1 MNFNTMCKRWIIG
14 FAMYVLSALY
24 CQPAVWAA
32 DQKQIEKGDILI
44 IYSDGSDKNTGR
56 MVSDMVEILTYQSFK
71 VSYGTAS
78 ECMDD
83 LNKFSY
89 VICYDITT
97 YPSEFPEKL
106 RLYEENHTGETKE
119 ASHIF
124 FVGNEFLKA
133 YLDQTGRDQSYE
145 YIKSTTGK
153 IRYNFDDLSQRTSMA
168 KEPFFLFLKNL
179 SYKNGG
185 LTVSEKEGYVCAREG
200 ALTHLPIT
208 DFDDPLIKA
217 VFIKEVAQW
226 KWPFNGSPN
235 IFPQY
240 IVVNKVYPYE
250 DPEKLMGVVK
260 MLVKGKTPFVISV
273 MPMYVNGDY
282 PAMVRFCEI
291 LRYAQAN
298 GGAVIINT
306 PINQMNPLDKN
317 VVLDYLAQALS
328 IYNKQGVYPLA
339 LQVPRN
345 WMFHPDTIEIMRHF
359 KTIVTSNEEDSYLD
373 ASEGNTNEVYKDG
386 HQWIGSSVALDDL
399 GTSYV
404 SAYSTAVWISMEA
417 DPSEIL
423 LKINA
428 CRSSRIPLKSL
439 WDMEHSYWMEKDLMT
454 YGNQGLIL
462 NQKKQD
468 LSFLPSTYVKN
479 FDYHRNMLQRFSK
492 DLTSQNRLLIFM
504 VGITSLVFLLFILFA
519 RYNNR
524 RNYFFGSGEKEK
536 DQG

>member
-89 VICYDITT
+89 VICYDITM
-97 YPSEFPEKL
+97 YPSEFPERL
-106 RLYEENHTGETKE
+106 RLYEENHTRETKE

-124 FVGNEFLKA
+124 FVGNEFLKS

-153 IRYNFDDLSQRTSMA
+153 IRYNFDDLNQRTSMA

-200 ALTHLPIT
+200 ALTHLPVT

-298 GGAVIINT
+298 GGAVIINA
-306 PINQMNPLDKN
+306 PINQMNPFDKN